1 MATKKMTRAELAA
14 RRKRFDAI
22 KKRLDEID
30 KSLPE
35 IVDVSEEDQDEQKA
49 QEELEADSLSFKQY
63 QDKIDKL
70 RAELRG
76 LRQKR

>member
-1 MATKKMTRAELAA
+1 MRSTKAY
-14 RRKRFDAI
+14 
-22 KKRLDEID
+22 
-30 KSLPE
+30 PE
-35 IVDVSEEDQDEQKA
+35 MVDVSEEDPDEQKA